1 VPGAASALKQDEYRG
16 VESGAAI
23 RLELRGLRKTLGAAT
38 VVNGIDLTI
47 AQGESLVLLG
57 PSGCGK
63 TTTLRMVAGFIPP
76 DSGEIYLSG
85 RLAAGR
91 DVFIPTERRQLGMV
105 FQSYAVWPHKT
116 VFNNVAYGL
125 SVAGTDRAT
134 LRRKVD
140 FILDLVQLTGFAE
153 RYPGDLSGG
162 QQQRVALARAIV
174 VEPSLLLLD
183 EPLSNLDA
191 GLRQEMRL
199 ELKRLHRRT
208 GMTSLYV
215 THDQEEAL
223 ILADRVAVMNRG
235 VIEQVDRPET
245 VYRRPRSRFVAAF
258 VGTSNILDGIVTQ
271 RDGAGSRLEIR
282 TVLGAPVWA
291 GASAE
296 LIGGLAEGDPVAM
309 VLRPEDI
316 SLAAPGDGRPTAR
329 LVEAA
334 FLGSRHEVELA
345 IGDQR
350 LIAHARS
357 LDMVRDGM
365 VGLEIAAG
373 AAWAV
378 PTAAS

>member
-1 VPGAASALKQDEYRG
+1 
-16 VESGAAI
+16 
-23 RLELRGLRKTLGAAT
+23 
-38 VVNGIDLTI
+38 
-47 AQGESLVLLG
+47 
-57 PSGCGK
+57 
-63 TTTLRMVAGFIPP
+63 
-76 DSGEIYLSG
+76 
-85 RLAAGR
+85 
-91 DVFIPTERRQLGMV
+91 
-105 FQSYAVWPHKT
+105 
-116 VFNNVAYGL
+116 
-125 SVAGTDRAT
+125 

-140 FILDLVQLTGFAE
+140 AVLDLVQLTGFAE

-245 VYRRPRSRFVAAF
+245 VYRRPRSRFVASF
-258 VGTSNILDGIVTQ
+258 VGTSNILDGVVTR
-271 RDGAGSRLEIR
+271 RDRAGSRLEIR
-282 TVLGAPVWA
+282 TGLGVPVWA
-291 GASAE
+291 GAPAE
-296 LIGGLAEGDPVAM
+296 LIGGLPEGDRVSL
-309 VLRPEDI
+309 VLRPEDVT
-316 SLAAPGDGRPTAR
+316 LAAPGDGRPTAR
-329 LVEAA
+329 LLEAA

-357 LDMVRDGM
+357 LDMLRDGT
-365 VGLEIAAG
+365 VGVDIPAG
-373 AAWAV
+373 AAWAI
-378 PTAAS
+378 PAGPS

>member
-1 VPGAASALKQDEYRG
+1 MPDAGPVPATADRPGDSE
-16 VESGAAI
+16 AAI
-23 RLELRGLRKTLGAAT
+23 RLELRGLRKKLGGMT
-38 VVNGIDLTI
+38 VVDGIDLTI

-76 DSGEIYLSG
+76 DSGEIHLSG

-116 VFNNVAYGL
+116 VFGNVAYGL
-125 SVAGTDRAT
+125 SVAGTDRAS

-140 FILDLVQLTGFAE
+140 AVLDLVQLAGFAE
-153 RYPGDLSGG
+153 RYPSDLSGG

-235 VIEQVDRPET
+235 VIEQVDRPEA
-245 VYRRPRSRFVAAF
+245 VYRRPRSRFVASF
-258 VGTSNILDGIVTQ
+258 VGTSNILDGVVTR
-271 RDGAGSRLEIR
+271 RDRTGSRLEIR

-291 GASAE
+291 GAPSALVGE
-296 LIGGLAEGDPVAM
+296 LAEGDRVSV
-309 VLRPEDI
+309 VLRPEDVG
-316 SLAAPGDGRPTAR
+316 LAAPAGGGPAAR

-334 FLGSRHEVELA
+334 FLGSHHEVELA

-357 LDMVRDGM
+357 LEAARDGM
-365 VGLEIAAG
+365 VGLDIAAG
-373 AAWAV
+373 AAWAI
-378 PTAAS
+378 PAEPS